1 MAETVTPYKEK
12 NSSKKE
18 QVAEMFDNISHRY
31 DFLNHFLSLG
41 IDKLWRKKAVKIL
54 SAIQPKVIL
63 DVATGTGDFAI
74 ESLSLKPTEVAGIDI
89 SQGMLDKGIVKIK
102 KNGQEDIIELKY
114 GDSEDIP
121 FEDNYFDAITVAFGV
136 RNFENLEKGLSEM
149 KRVLKTG
156 GMAVVLEFSKPKA
169 FPIKQIYNFYFH
181 KVLPGIGKLV
191 SKDASAYTYL
201 PESVEAFPEGKEFE
215 DILKKLGFQYKSTHP
230 LFFGI
235 SSIYVVQK

>member
-1 MAETVTPYKEK
+1 MAETVIPYKEK
-12 NSSKKE
+12 DSSKKE

-54 SAIQPKVIL
+54 SEIEPKVIL

-74 ESLSLKPTEVAGIDI
+74 ESLSLKPKKVVGIDI
-89 SQGMLDKGIVKIK
+89 SQGMLDKGIIKIK

-114 GDSEDIP
+114 GDSENIP
-121 FEDNYFDAITVAFGV
+121 FEDNHFDAITVAFGV

-149 KRVLKTG
+149 KRVVKTG
-156 GMAVVLEFSKPKA
+156 GMAVVLEFSKPKK

-181 KVLPGIGKLV
+181 NVLPGIGKLV

-201 PESVEAFPEGKEFE
+201 PESVEAFPEGKDFE
-215 DILKKLGFQYKSTHP
+215 AILKKVGFNYKSTHP